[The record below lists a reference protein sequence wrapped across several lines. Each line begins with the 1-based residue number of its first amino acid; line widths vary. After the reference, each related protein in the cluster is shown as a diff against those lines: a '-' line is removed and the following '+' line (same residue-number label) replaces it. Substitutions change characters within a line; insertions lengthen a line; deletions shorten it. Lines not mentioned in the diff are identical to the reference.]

1 MNLKKYDY
9 QQQFENV
16 LTTTGQYKIKIV
28 SDKGETKWINLSLEQ
43 LEKIAD
49 IVIEGK

>member
-1 MNLKKYDY
+1 MNLKKYYY

-16 LTTTGQYKIKIV
+16 LTQTGQYKMKIT
-28 SDKGETKWINLSLEQ
+28 SDKGQTKWINLSLEQ

-49 IVIEGK
+49 IMTGDQ